1 MLVVEDSPIER
12 TLLAALARKSGH
24 EVIEAR
30 DAAAA
35 LTAAESSPPD
45 IILLDIHLPDMD
57 GLTLL
62 SQLRTEHPYVPVVVI
77 SASADPEQVE
87 AALDLGAVNFM
98 FKPFKAREVRF
109 ILNRLSRAFAEEE
122 GLQGALDFILERTTQ
137 LVVPGDPASIPH
149 VVTYLGHEIRNHYP
163 RYRLP
168 IPDIKL
174 ALYEAM
180 ANAVEHGNLEIDFHG
195 KGEAMIDPGGLAELV
210 RQRLEDPRLAVRQ
223 IFIDVYYRRE
233 EVEYRVRDEGRGFD
247 PSTFDKQ
254 EALADTEALHGR
266 GLALIRF
273 YMDDVTWSDDG
284 TEIRMTRQ
292 LTRNSNSTEDEP
304 G

>member
-24 EVIEAR
+24 DVAEAR
-30 DAAAA
+30 DAGSALAAA
-35 LTAAESSPPD
+35 EAHPPD

-87 AALDLGAVNFM
+87 AALDLGAVNFI
-98 FKPFKAREVRF
+98 FKPVKSREVRF
-109 ILNRLSRAFAEEE
+109 ILDRLSRAFAEEE
-122 GLQGALDFILERTTQ
+122 GLQDTLDMIAERRTK
-137 LVVPGDPASIPH
+137 LIAPGDPSSIPH
-149 VVTYLGHEIRNHYP
+149 VVTYLGHEIRHHYP

-174 ALYEAM
+174 ALYEAL

-195 KGEAMIDPGGLAELV
+195 KGEAMIDPRGLAELV
-210 RQRLEDPRLAVRQ
+210 RQRLEDPRLAARRVH
-223 IFIDVYYRRE
+223 VEAHYRTN

-247 PSTFDKQ
+247 PKTFDKHG
-254 EALADTEALHGR
+254 ALSDTEALHGR

-273 YMDDVTWSDDG
+273 YMDDVAWNEAG

-292 LTRNSNSTEDEP
+292 LNRKPRSSEE
-304 G
+304 

>member
-1 MLVVEDSPIER
+1 MVEDSPIER
-12 TLLAALARKSGH
+12 TLLSALARKSGH
-24 EVIEAR
+24 EVVEAR
-30 DAAAA
+30 DAGSALAAA
-35 LTAAESSPPD
+35 EAHPPD
-45 IILLDIHLPDMD
+45 VILLDIHLPDMD

-98 FKPFKAREVRF
+98 FKPFKAREVHF

-122 GLQGALDFILERTTQ
+122 GLQDALDMIEERRTH
-137 LVVPGDPASIPH
+137 LAAPGDPGAIPH
-149 VVTYLGHEIRNHYP
+149 VVTYLGHEIRHHYP

-210 RQRLEDPRLAVRQ
+210 KQRLQDPRLAARKVHV
-223 IFIDVYYRRE
+223 DVVYRAN
-233 EVEYRVRDEGRGFD
+233 EVEYRVRDEGPGFD
-247 PSTFDKQ
+247 PTTFDKLG
-254 EALADTEALHGR
+254 ALADTDALHGR

-273 YMDDVTWSDDG
+273 YMDEVEWSEDG
-284 TEIRMTRQ
+284 TEIRMTRR
-292 LTRNSNSTEDEP
+292 LHRKTRDV
-304 G
+304 GL